1 MISVNSYVVQRSIE
15 HYGKDVQSTVCME
28 ECAELI
34 QAISKQK
41 RGKSDKCNLSEE
53 MADVIICI
61 EMLKQIY
68 NITDDEIYSWVITKQ
83 ERTIKR
89 IKKDVQSTKTNAER
103 IRNMTDEELA
113 EWLTNMC
120 DIEKNEEPYKSIYN
134 IDTEKEEEIHDSYGD
149 LLKWLQSEA
158 EVIELK
164 DATEIVNNT
173 DVSDDLCEWKVKS
186 NYYVT
191 ECSHDT
197 DVMYGL
203 KQDFKFCPYCGKK
216 IKEID

>member
-1 MISVNSYVVQRSIE
+1 MIPVSPYVVKKSIE

-34 QAISKQK
+34 QAISKEK
-41 RGKSDKCNLSEE
+41 RGKSDKCNLAEE

-68 NITDDEIYSWVITKQ
+68 NITEDEIYSWVITKQ

-89 IKKDVQSTKTNAER
+89 IKKDVQSTETNADR
-103 IRNMTDEELA
+103 IRNMSDDELT

-120 DIEKNEEPYKSIYN
+120 DIERHEEPYKSIYN
-134 IDTEKEEEIHDSYGD
+134 LNTRHEEEIHDSYRD

-158 EVIELK
+158 E
-164 DATEIVNNT
+164 
-173 DVSDDLCEWKVKS
+173 
-186 NYYVT
+186 
-191 ECSHDT
+191 
-197 DVMYGL
+197 
-203 KQDFKFCPYCGKK
+203 
-216 IKEID
+216 